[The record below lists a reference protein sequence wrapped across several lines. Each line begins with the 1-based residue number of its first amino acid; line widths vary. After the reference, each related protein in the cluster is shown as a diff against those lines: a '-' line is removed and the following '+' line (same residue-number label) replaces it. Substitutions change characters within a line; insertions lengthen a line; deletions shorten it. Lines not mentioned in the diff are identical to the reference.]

1 MHMHKYLLVALD
13 TLRYQQERVLEIECD
28 GLHLLFRVDPVT
40 SHLRVHQHRSIVEQ
54 GAECSYKR
62 QIQHTVPND
71 LIGPQVQNDLDI
83 K

>member
-1 MHMHKYLLVALD
+1 
-13 TLRYQQERVLEIECD
+13 
-28 GLHLLFRVDPVT
+28 VT

-71 LIGPQVQNDLDI
+71 LIGLQVQNDLDI